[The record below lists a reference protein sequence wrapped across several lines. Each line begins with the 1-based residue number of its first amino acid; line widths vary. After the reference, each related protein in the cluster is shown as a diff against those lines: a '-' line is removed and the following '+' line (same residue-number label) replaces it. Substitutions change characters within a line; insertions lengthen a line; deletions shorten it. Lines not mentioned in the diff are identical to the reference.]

1 MQSSQF
7 FRDMK
12 QKPPICGESKR
23 HGRYTDEG
31 WDLATM
37 ECCKN
42 GLGTIGWEISFDHC
56 YSARQARVCSWC
68 VSCIFF
74 LYILDWECRVKRHPN
89 WLIVVDEAI
98 SRTDIYLI
106 NIPTSYGYVGIS
118 WYTGESIADL
128 IIPVLGWEYGWFRW
142 WISEGCCI
150 TSIGSG
156 EYIDSWECQESEY
169 GLQELDS
176 IVARYPRDWMFHTF
190 TKRTKQL

>member
-1 MQSSQF
+1 M
-7 FRDMK
+7 
-12 QKPPICGESKR
+12 G
-23 HGRYTDEG
+23 GYTDEG

-42 GLGTIGWEISFDHC
+42 GFGTIWWEISFDHC
-56 YSARQARVCSWC
+56 YSARQARVCSWR

-89 WLIVVDEAI
+89 WLIIVDETI

-106 NIPTSYGYVGIS
+106 NITTSYCYVGIS
-118 WYTGESIADL
+118 WYTGESVADL
-128 IIPVLGWEYGWFRW
+128 IIPVLGWEDSWFRW
-142 WISEGCCI
+142 WISEGGWI
-150 TSIGSG
+150 STIGSRK
-156 EYIDSWECQESEY
+156 YVDSWECQESEY

-176 IVARYPRDWMFHTF
+176 IVARSLWDRMFHTF